1 MEQLGLKGH
10 LGSKLP
16 SSSLAGKLL
25 PMRYLISII
34 LASLVALVAQ
44 AETPPAPELGAQ
56 GYLLIDYDSG
66 EVLAAANADV
76 RLEPASLTKIMTAY
90 VVFSELAAG
99 NIALDDQV
107 LISEKAWRT
116 GGSKMFIEVGN
127 QVRVEDLLKGM
138 IIQSGNDASV
148 ALAEHVAGSED
159 SFAGLMNQHA
169 ERLGMRQSHFT
180 NAPGL
185 PDPEHYTTPSD
196 IARVTA
202 AMIRDFPEY
211 YRWYSEPE
219 FTWNEIKQFNRNRL
233 LGKGVGVDGV
243 KTGHTQAAGY
253 CLVSSAKRDG
263 QRLISVV
270 MGTASDSARVADSLA
285 LLNYGFR
292 FFETHHLYPAGEPL
306 ELLRVWSGD
315 PPTVAVGPA
324 ADVAVTIPRGS
335 FDQLSAQLEPI
346 SELTAPVAVGQLV
359 GEIALLLDG
368 EEIKRQPAVALDAVE
383 RGGLLRQAADS
394 ILKLF

>member
-1 MEQLGLKGH
+1 
-10 LGSKLP
+10 
-16 SSSLAGKLL
+16 
-25 PMRYLISII
+25 MRYILSII
-34 LASLVALVAQ
+34 LAGLVAAVAQ
-44 AETPPAPELGAQ
+44 AETPPAPELGAE
-56 GYLLIDYDSG
+56 GYLLVDYDSG
-66 EVLAAANADV
+66 AVLAAANADA

-107 LISEKAWRT
+107 LVSEKAWRT

-127 QVRVEDLLKGM
+127 LVAVEDLLKGM

-169 ERLGMRQSHFT
+169 ERLGMGQSHFT
-180 NAPGL
+180 NATGL
-185 PDPEHYTTPSD
+185 PDPKHFTTPSD

-202 AMIRDFPEY
+202 AMIRDFPDY

-219 FTWNEIKQFNRNRL
+219 FTWHGINQFNRNKL
-233 LGKGVGVDGV
+233 LGKGLGVDGV

-270 MGTASDSARVADSLA
+270 MGTESDSARVADSLA

-292 FFETHHLYPAGEPL
+292 FFETHRLYPGGEPL

-346 SELTAPVAVGQLV
+346 TELSAPIAAGQEV
-359 GEIALLLDG
+359 GEIALILDG
-368 EEIKRQPAVALDAVE
+368 KEIKRQSAIALGAVG

-394 ILKLF
+394 VLRLF

>member
-1 MEQLGLKGH
+1 MH
-10 LGSKLP
+10 
-16 SSSLAGKLL
+16 
-25 PMRYLISII
+25 YFISIFF
-34 LASLVALVAQ
+34 ASLFATAVQ
-44 AETPPAPELGAQ
+44 AETPPAPEVGAQ
-56 GYLLIDYDSG
+56 GYLLLDYDSG
-66 EVLAAANADV
+66 ALLAAANAES

-90 VVFSELAAG
+90 AVFSELAAG

-127 QVRVEDLLKGM
+127 LISVEDLLKGM

-148 ALAEHVAGSED
+148 ALAEHVAGSEE

-169 ERLGMRQSHFT
+169 ERLGMSQSNFT
-180 NAPGL
+180 NATGL
-185 PDPEHYTTPSD
+185 PDPDHYTTPSD

-202 AMIRDFPEY
+202 AMIREFPAY
-211 YRWYSEPE
+211 YRWYSQPE
-219 FTWNEIKQFNRNRL
+219 FSWHGINQFNRNKL
-233 LGKGVGVDGV
+233 LGRGVGVDGV

-263 QRLISVV
+263 QRLIAVV
-270 MGTASDSARVADSLA
+270 MGTKSDAARVADSLA

-292 FFETHHLYPAGEPL
+292 FFETHHLYPGGEPL
-306 ELLRVWSGD
+306 EWLRVWSGD

-324 ADVAVTIPRGS
+324 TNVAATIPRGD

-346 SELTAPVAVGQLV
+346 TELSAPIVAGQQV
-359 GEIALLLDG
+359 GEIVLMLHG
-368 EEIKRQPAVALDAVE
+368 KEINRQPAVALAAVD
-383 RGGLLRQAADS
+383 RGGLLRQAVDS
-394 ILKLF
+394 VLKLF

>member
-1 MEQLGLKGH
+1 
-10 LGSKLP
+10 
-16 SSSLAGKLL
+16 
-25 PMRYLISII
+25 MRYLSFI
-34 LASLVALVAQ
+34 LFAGLLVAVVQ
-44 AETPPAPELGAQ
+44 AETPPAPELGAE
-56 GYLLIDYDSG
+56 GYLLVDYHSG
-66 EVLAAANADV
+66 TVLAAENADT

-90 VVFSELAAG
+90 VLFSELAAG

-127 QVRVEDLLKGM
+127 QVSVRDLLKGM

-169 ERLGMRQSHFT
+169 ERLGMSHSHFT
-180 NAPGL
+180 NATGL
-185 PDPEHYTTPSD
+185 PGPDHYTTPTD

-202 AMIRDFPEY
+202 AMIRDFPDY

-219 FTWNEIKQFNRNRL
+219 FTWHGIKQSNRNKL
-233 LGKGVGVDGV
+233 LDKGVGVDGV

-263 QRLISVV
+263 QRLIAVV
-270 MGTASDSARVADSLA
+270 MGTESDSARIADSLA

-292 FFETHHLYPAGEPL
+292 FFETHRLYPAGEPL

-324 ADVAVTIPRGS
+324 TDVAVTIPRGS

-346 SELTAPVAVGQLV
+346 AELSAPITTGQQV
-359 GEIALLLDG
+359 GEIALLLAG
-368 EEIKRQPAVALDAVE
+368 KEVKRQSAVALGSVE
-383 RGGLLRQAADS
+383 RGGILRQAADAV
-394 ILKLF
+394 LKLF

>member
-1 MEQLGLKGH
+1 
-10 LGSKLP
+10 
-16 SSSLAGKLL
+16 
-25 PMRYLISII
+25 MRYLISI
-34 LASLVALVAQ
+34 LLLSLVTTVTQ
-44 AETPPAPELGAQ
+44 AEPPPIPELGAE
-56 GYLLIDYDSG
+56 GYLLVDYDSG
-66 EVLAAANADV
+66 ALLAAANAES

-90 VVFSELAAG
+90 VVFSELAEG
-99 NIALDDQV
+99 NIALDDLV

-116 GGSKMFIEVGN
+116 GGSKMFIEVGK
-127 QVRVEDLLKGM
+127 QVAVEDLLKGM

-148 ALAEHVAGSED
+148 ALAEYVAGSED

-169 ERLGMRQSHFT
+169 ERLGMTQSNFT
-180 NAPGL
+180 NSTGL
-185 PDPEHYTTPSD
+185 PDPNLYTTPKD
-196 IARVTA
+196 IARVAA
-202 AMIRDFPEY
+202 AMIREFPDY

-219 FTWNEIKQFNRNRL
+219 FTWQGITQSNRNRL
-233 LGKGVGVDGV
+233 LRQGVGVDGV

-263 QRLISVV
+263 QRLIAVV
-270 MGTASDSARVADSLA
+270 MGTKSDSARVADSLA

-292 FFETHHLYPAGEPL
+292 FFETHHLYPAGEPI

-324 ADVAVTIPRGS
+324 TDVAVTIPRGS

-346 SELTAPVAVGQLV
+346 PTLNAPIAAGQQI
-359 GEIALLLDG
+359 GEITLMLEG

-394 ILKLF
+394 VLRLF